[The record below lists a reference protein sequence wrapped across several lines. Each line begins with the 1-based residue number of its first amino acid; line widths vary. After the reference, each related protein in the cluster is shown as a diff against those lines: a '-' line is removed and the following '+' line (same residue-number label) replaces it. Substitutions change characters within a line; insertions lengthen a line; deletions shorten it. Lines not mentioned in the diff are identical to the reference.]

1 MPWNVPGH
9 GLHTVL
15 ESGTIVTNGGRLG
28 VLGISGSLRT
38 KSFNSG
44 ALRAA
49 RDLAP
54 DGMSID
60 IADISGIPL
69 YDGDVEAEGMPEA
82 VLRLRAQIAAADG
95 LLIVT
100 PEYNYS
106 IPGVLKNA
114 IDWASRPPDQPFDG
128 KPMAIMGASRG
139 GGGTT
144 RCQYHLR
151 QAFIFLNGLIMN
163 RPELMIS
170 GARAL
175 FDDDVNLT
183 DEGTRERI
191 GALLIAFAGWI
202 RARQNGG

>member
-1 MPWNVPGH
+1 MANDS
-9 GLHTVL
+9 VL
-15 ESGTIVTNGGRLG
+15 N
-28 VLGISGSLRT
+28 VLGISGSLRA

-49 RDLAP
+49 TELAP

-69 YDGDVEAEGMPEA
+69 YNGDVEAGGMPGA
-82 VLRLRAQIAAADG
+82 VVKLRGQIATADG

-128 KPMAIMGASRG
+128 MPMAIMGASPG
-139 GGGTT
+139 GGGTM
-144 RCQYHLR
+144 RCQYQLR

-163 RPELMIS
+163 RPEVMIS
-170 GARAL
+170 GAGAL
-175 FDDDVNLT
+175 FDDDANLT
-183 DEGTRERI
+183 DESTRERI
-191 GALLIAFAGWI
+191 GVLLGSFANWI
-202 RARQNGG
+202 RARQSTA

>member
-1 MPWNVPGH
+1 M
-9 GLHTVL
+9 
-15 ESGTIVTNGGRLG
+15 TNGGRLD
-28 VLGISGSLRT
+28 VLGISGSLRA

-128 KPMAIMGASRG
+128 KPMAIMGASPG

-151 QAFIFLNGLIMN
+151 QAFIFLNGFIMN

-191 GALLIAFAGWI
+191 GALLTAFAGWI